1 MNGRP
6 SDDAG
11 AGRAARFALEAFVIA
26 AAVLPLYLLAKQSVS
41 PELETFAW
49 PPHWL
54 PHRLTLDHFIS
65 VFEVNELR
73 GAILRSL
80 AVAAISAA
88 IATAL
93 GAMLA
98 HAMARSAIAQR
109 VGFSTVSG
117 IRLLPM
123 IAVAIPLGTVL
134 ATLGVYDSP
143 SGIGLAFV
151 HAAIAVPT
159 AALTIYASFVAI
171 PLEIDEAAWIDGASP
186 LRIFLTIDLPMA
198 RAAIATALILCFILS
213 WDEFGFALLGATD
226 QSHAASSP
234 LLLHRVRQRRTRKRV
249 GVADDDSGGDRRRRA
264 GTVIARGDDCW
275 QFAVGAGVMAD
286 LAVRNLTRR
295 FPSGGGVLDISL
307 DVPSGEFVVLLGP
320 SGCGKTTLLRMIAG
334 LEYPDSGE
342 IRIGAAG
349 DQATPRIAS
358 RSRWSF
364 RTSLFIHT

>member
-1 MNGRP
+1 MNGRAR
-6 SDDAG
+6 DDAG

-26 AAVLPLYLLAKQSVS
+26 GAVLPLYLLAKQSVS

-88 IATAL
+88 IATTL

-123 IAVAIPLGTVL
+123 IAVAIPLGTIL

-143 SGIGLAFV
+143 SGIGLAIV
-151 HAAIAVPT
+151 HAAIAIPT
-159 AALTIYASFVAI
+159 AALTIYASFAAI
-171 PLEIDEAAWIDGASP
+171 PLEIEEAAWIDGASP

-213 WDEFGFALLGATD
+213 WDEFGFALLVQQTNRTLP
-226 QSHAASSP
+226 P
-234 LLLHRVRQRRTRKRV
+234 LLYYYTVFGNV
-249 GVADDDSGGDRRRRA
+249 GPASALALLMMVPAVIVVVA
-264 GTVIARGDDCW
+264 
-275 QFAVGAGVMAD
+275 
-286 LAVRNLTRR
+286 
-295 FPSGGGVLDISL
+295 
-307 DVPSGEFVVLLGP
+307 LGP
-320 SGCGKTTLLRMIAG
+320 SLRGALTAG
-334 LEYPDSGE
+334 S
-342 IRIGAAG
+342 
-349 DQATPRIAS
+349 S
-358 RSRWSF
+358 R
-364 RTSLFIHT
+364 

>member
-1 MNGRP
+1 VNGRP

-80 AVAAISAA
+80 AVAVISAA

-159 AALTIYASFVAI
+159 AALTIYASFVVI

-213 WDEFGFALLGATD
+213 WDEFGFALLVQQTNRTLP
-226 QSHAASSP
+226 P
-234 LLLHRVRQRRTRKRV
+234 LLYYYTVFGNV
-249 GVADDDSGGDRRRRA
+249 GPASALALLMMIPAVIVVVA
-264 GTVIARGDDCW
+264 
-275 QFAVGAGVMAD
+275 
-286 LAVRNLTRR
+286 
-295 FPSGGGVLDISL
+295 
-307 DVPSGEFVVLLGP
+307 LGP
-320 SGCGKTTLLRMIAG
+320 SLRGAMTAG
-334 LEYPDSGE
+334 S
-342 IRIGAAG
+342 
-349 DQATPRIAS
+349 S
-358 RSRWSF
+358 R
-364 RTSLFIHT
+364 

>member
-1 MNGRP
+1 MNGEAR
-6 SDDAG
+6 DDTG

-26 AAVLPLYLLAKQSVS
+26 GAVLPLYLLAKQSVS

-80 AVAAISAA
+80 GVAAISAA
-88 IATAL
+88 IATTL

-123 IAVAIPLGTVL
+123 IAVAIPLGTIL

-143 SGIGLAFV
+143 SGIGLAIV
-151 HAAIAVPT
+151 HAAIAIPT
-159 AALTIYASFVAI
+159 AALTIYASFAAI
-171 PLEIDEAAWIDGASP
+171 PLEIEEAAWIDGASP

-213 WDEFGFALLGATD
+213 WDEFGFALLVQQTNRTLP
-226 QSHAASSP
+226 P
-234 LLLHRVRQRRTRKRV
+234 LLYYYTVFGNV
-249 GVADDDSGGDRRRRA
+249 GPASALALLMMIPAVIVVVA
-264 GTVIARGDDCW
+264 
-275 QFAVGAGVMAD
+275 
-286 LAVRNLTRR
+286 
-295 FPSGGGVLDISL
+295 
-307 DVPSGEFVVLLGP
+307 LGP
-320 SGCGKTTLLRMIAG
+320 SLRGALTAG
-334 LEYPDSGE
+334 S
-342 IRIGAAG
+342 
-349 DQATPRIAS
+349 S
-358 RSRWSF
+358 R
-364 RTSLFIHT
+364 

>member
-11 AGRAARFALEAFVIA
+11 AGRAARFALEAFVIV

-213 WDEFGFALLGATD
+213 WDEFGFALLVQQTNRTLP
-226 QSHAASSP
+226 P
-234 LLLHRVRQRRTRKRV
+234 LLYYYTVFGNV
-249 GVADDDSGGDRRRRA
+249 GPASALALLMMIPAVIVVVA
-264 GTVIARGDDCW
+264 
-275 QFAVGAGVMAD
+275 
-286 LAVRNLTRR
+286 
-295 FPSGGGVLDISL
+295 
-307 DVPSGEFVVLLGP
+307 LGP
-320 SGCGKTTLLRMIAG
+320 SLRGALTAG
-334 LEYPDSGE
+334 S
-342 IRIGAAG
+342 
-349 DQATPRIAS
+349 S
-358 RSRWSF
+358 R
-364 RTSLFIHT
+364 

>member
-1 MNGRP
+1 VNGRP

-80 AVAAISAA
+80 AVAVISAA

-213 WDEFGFALLGATD
+213 WDEFGFALLVQQTNRTLP
-226 QSHAASSP
+226 P
-234 LLLHRVRQRRTRKRV
+234 LLYYYTVFGNV
-249 GVADDDSGGDRRRRA
+249 GPASALALLMMIPAVIVVVA
-264 GTVIARGDDCW
+264 
-275 QFAVGAGVMAD
+275 
-286 LAVRNLTRR
+286 
-295 FPSGGGVLDISL
+295 
-307 DVPSGEFVVLLGP
+307 LGP
-320 SGCGKTTLLRMIAG
+320 SLRGALTAG
-334 LEYPDSGE
+334 S
-342 IRIGAAG
+342 
-349 DQATPRIAS
+349 S
-358 RSRWSF
+358 R
-364 RTSLFIHT
+364 